1 MKFPS
6 FKRIVKTDFEAED
19 QNLVEKLSLPIN
31 SGFSNLYKALEGNL
45 NLRDNVACVIKD
57 VDVIVDATG
66 IPTTKTGMSL
76 DDTTQRVDG
85 ITVIRVD
92 NLNTATIYPDTAP
105 FISFQQSEKTIL
117 FNHITGL
124 QAGYNWRIRVIA
136 WLA

>member
-1 MKFPS
+1 MKA
-6 FKRIVKTDFEAED
+6 DY
-19 QNLVEKLSLPIN
+19 Q
-31 SGFSNLYKALEGNL
+31 
-45 NLRDNVACVIKD
+45 
-57 VDVIVDATG
+57 
-66 IPTTKTGMSL
+66 TKTGMSL